1 MGHRGSFTLA
11 RQPGERGPRMIRARS
26 IPARQ
31 ALWAT
36 GALLMAIAVM
46 GAITLAPQ
54 AMVSSEDMA
63 WRWGDPLWPGLVLC
77 WFTHAGWVHVGT
89 NLAVL
94 VLFAPALE
102 RYVGPWRMIVA
113 IVAGN
118 ALGLLAHMASA
129 GFHVPILGAS
139 AAIYAIVT
147 YSLVAGWHCPFVF
160 SRPRVWRLWP
170 TAVFHTLLAVE
181 GLRWGVQ
188 IAGGHAPT
196 SAGIHLGGIAA
207 GVLAAGLLH
216 RRWPGGLASHRARGP
231 GAVAP
236 QVGSTTTSSRAPAR
250 T

>member
-1 MGHRGSFTLA
+1 MT
-11 RQPGERGPRMIRARS
+11 RARS
-26 IPARQ
+26 TPARR
-31 ALWAT
+31 ALWTT
-36 GALLMAIAVM
+36 GAFLMAIAVM

-54 AMVSSEDMA
+54 AMVPAEEMA
-63 WRWGDPLWPGLVLC
+63 WAWGKPLWPTLVLC

-118 ALGLLAHMASA
+118 VLGLLAHMASA
-129 GFHVPILGAS
+129 GLHVPILGAS

-147 YSLVAGWHCPFVF
+147 YSLVAGWHCPFEF

-170 TAVFHTLLAVE
+170 AAVFHTLLVVE
-181 GLRWGVQ
+181 GLRWGAQ
-188 IAGGHAPT
+188 IAGGRPPT
-196 SAGIHLGGIAA
+196 SAAAHLGGIAA

-216 RRWPGGLASHRARGP
+216 RRWPGGLASQRARGSGGVDP
-231 GAVAP
+231 RDA
-236 QVGSTTTSSRAPAR
+236 QVGSTTTSRRAPAR